1 LSARLKEARELIVE
15 DVARLGM
22 YVGNC
27 GFFIIL
33 SLQRGWPY
41 HTGELKFL
49 PLHDKALHVIV
60 VGNNDMGWNWRSWGQ
75 YHKAEEAYMHQHCTK
90 APTQPRDL
98 VNIYAIYQR
107 SEL

>member
-1 LSARLKEARELIVE
+1 MAESHRRAEVFATSR
-15 DVARLGM
+15 
-22 YVGNC
+22 
-27 GFFIIL
+27 
-33 SLQRGWPY
+33 
-41 HTGELKFL
+41 
-49 PLHDKALHVIV
+49 KALHVIV

-75 YHKAEEAYMHQHCTK
+75 YHKAEEAYMHQRRTK